1 MFTLTAKSSGFI
13 YTLQLIIHVFIF
25 SITCRNLRWYG
36 TSVHISMWIKIHF
49 NQYTF
54 TVLEFSSSAIFDQTV
69 WKIVGKVKFLKS
81 PAGFDL
87 KSYRVVVNALYR
99 RCVVTLLLK
108 TKIIKLYLKSLFIST
123 GSKSQYGG
131 VP

>member
-25 SITCRNLRWYG
+25 SLTCRNLRWYG
-36 TSVHISMWIKIHF
+36 TSVHISMWIKINF

-69 WKIVGKVKFLKS
+69 SKIVGKVKFLKPQRDS
-81 PAGFDL
+81 TL
-87 KSYRVVVNALYR
+87 RVTELWL
-99 RCVVTLLLK
+99 TLL
-108 TKIIKLYLKSLFIST
+108 TDA
-123 GSKSQYGG
+123 
-131 VP
+131 V